1 MNELGLDEYFTV
13 HDEVKALR
21 KEVQL
26 LKKSIE
32 THVNEKS
39 YWKCRFDKVRPKI
52 KSIRTVKNQ
61 TAKNLIEALENG
73 DKTHSLADIG
83 RLLGIRYGTLKSM
96 AFVYRQGMKANEGV
110 L

>member
-61 TAKNLIEALENG
+61 TAKTLIEALENG